1 MPRFFGR
8 KHNAAHVPSWFPEHM
23 SRNKI
28 ISLGINRRVLFHFSA
43 TCCSETHADPSVK
56 IPAVYTL
63 VSPITRF
70 SQTNLT
76 FFHRLVGKMQNM
88 ERWGNSQE
96 FLVKQ
101 LSVCCKSAWL
111 LGKLKML
118 LFLNSL
124 IIFTI
129 TSDLPT
135 TNCSHAMEEFLM

>member
-1 MPRFFGR
+1 M
-8 KHNAAHVPSWFPEHM
+8 AHAPSRFPEHM
-23 SRNKI
+23 PRNKI
-28 ISLGINRRVLFHFSA
+28 ISLGINRRVLFCFSA
-43 TCCSETHADPSVK
+43 TCCSKAHADPSAKVH
-56 IPAVYTL
+56 AVYTF
-63 VSPITRF
+63 VSPITQF

-76 FFHRLVGKMQNM
+76 FFHRLVGKMQYV
-88 ERWGNSQE
+88 ERWGNSKE

-101 LSVCCKSAWL
+101 PSVCCKSAWL
-111 LGKLKML
+111 LGKMNML